1 MAIQIVPLLM
11 FMIFVFML
19 LNLLKTLIRKSKLP
33 KKLPP
38 GPFKLPILGNLL
50 QVTGALPHR
59 SLYNLSEIH
68 GPLMH
73 LQLGEVSAVVIS
85 NPRVAKEVL
94 KTHDLCFSDRPTLL
108 LGNIILS
115 NCRDIVLARYGD
127 HWRQFRKIC
136 TLELLSANKVRS
148 FRSIREEEARDLIQ
162 SIQSTS
168 GSPVNISKKV
178 SNLANSITCRSTI
191 GKRCKYQ
198 HELIEATENIA
209 YWGAGF
215 FMADLFPS
223 MLVFPVL
230 SGMKPALQKVRRELD
245 HIFDYIINEHKQKLA
260 SRKEKGTKLEAEE
273 EDLVDIL
280 LRVNETLQLEF
291 PVTANDIQGI
301 VLDMFTA
308 GTDTSSAVL
317 EWAMSELMKKPSA
330 MKKAQEELRTA
341 LKGKKSVTETDIQ
354 GLSYLK
360 LVIKETLRLHPPVP
374 LLLPR
379 ECRKECE
386 IDGYT
391 IPVGT
396 KVMVNAWAIGRDP
409 ECWVDANSFIPE
421 RFEESSVNYMGANYE
436 FIPFGAGRRMCA
448 GISFGIASVEL
459 PLAQMLYHFDWTLPD
474 GMKPQDL
481 DMDETFGAT
490 TKRKNSLFLNAT
502 PYISTLED

>member
-1 MAIQIVPLLM
+1 MALQLVPLLM
-11 FMIFVFML
+11 FLIFVFML
-19 LNLLKTLIRKSKLP
+19 LNLLKTLFRKSKLA
-33 KKLPP
+33 KRLPP

-73 LQLGEVSAVVIS
+73 LQLG
-85 NPRVAKEVL
+85 
-94 KTHDLCFSDRPTLL
+94 
-108 LGNIILS
+108 
-115 NCRDIVLARYGD
+115 
-127 HWRQFRKIC
+127 
-136 TLELLSANKVRS
+136 
-148 FRSIREEEARDLIQ
+148 
-162 SIQSTS
+162 
-168 GSPVNISKKV
+168 SPVNISEKV
-178 SNLANSITCRSTI
+178 SNIANSITCRSTI

-245 HIFDYIINEHKQKLA
+245 HIFDYIINEHKEKLA
-260 SRKEKGTKLEAEE
+260 TRKEQGTKLEAEE

-280 LRVNETLQLEF
+280 LRINDTLQLEF
-291 PVTANDIQGI
+291 PVTSNDIQGI

-330 MKKAQEELRTA
+330 MKKAQDELRNA
-341 LKGKKSVTETDIQ
+341 LKGKKS
-354 GLSYLK
+354 
-360 LVIKETLRLHPPVP
+360 P
-374 LLLPR
+374 
-379 ECRKECE
+379 
-386 IDGYT
+386 
-391 IPVGT
+391 
-396 KVMVNAWAIGRDP
+396 A
-409 ECWVDANSFIPE
+409 
-421 RFEESSVNYMGANYE
+421 
-436 FIPFGAGRRMCA
+436 
-448 GISFGIASVEL
+448 
-459 PLAQMLYHFDWTLPD
+459 
-474 GMKPQDL
+474 DL

-490 TKRKNSLFLNAT
+490 TKRKNSLFLNAN

>member
-1 MAIQIVPLLM
+1 MAVQLVPLAM

-19 LNLLKTLIRKSKLP
+19 LNLLKTLFRKS

-38 GPFKLPILGNLL
+38 GPFKLPIVGNLL

-73 LQLGEVSAVVIS
+73 LQLGEVSAVVVS
-85 NPRVAKEVL
+85 NPRMAKEVL

-162 SIQSTS
+162 SIQSKA
-168 GSPVNISKKV
+168 GSPVNVSEKV

-198 HELIEATENIA
+198 HELIKVTENIA

-230 SGMKPALQKVRRELD
+230 SGMKPALQKVRKELD
-245 HIFDYIINEHKQKLA
+245 HIFDYIINEHKEKLA
-260 SRKEKGTKLEAEE
+260 SRKEQGTKLEAEE

-280 LRVNETLQLEF
+280 LRINDTLQLEF
-291 PVTANDIQGI
+291 PVTSNDIQGI

-330 MKKAQEELRTA
+330 MKKAQDEIRNA
-341 LKGKKSVTETDIQ
+341 LKGKKSVCETDIQ

-409 ECWVDANSFIPE
+409 ECWVDANSFNPE
-421 RFEESSVNYMGANYE
+421 RFEESSVDYIGANFEY
-436 FIPFGAGRRMCA
+436 IPFGAGRRMCA

-459 PLAQMLYHFDWTLPD
+459 PLAQMLYHFDWTLPH
-474 GMKPQDL
+474 GMKPADL

-490 TKRKNSLFLNAT
+490 TKRKNSLFLNANAYVS
-502 PYISTLED
+502 PLQD

>member
-1 MAIQIVPLLM
+1 MAIHLVPLFT
-11 FMIFVFML
+11 FMIFVIML
-19 LNLLKTLIRKSKLP
+19 FSLLKSLFRKT
-33 KKLPP
+33 KLPP

-94 KTHDLCFSDRPTLL
+94 RTHDLCFADRPTLL
-108 LGNIILS
+108 LGNIVLS

-148 FRSIREEEARDLIQ
+148 FRSIREEEVKDMIE
-162 SIQSTS
+162 SIHSKI
-168 GSPVNISKKV
+168 GSPVNVSEKV
-178 SNLANSITCRSTI
+178 SNIANSITCRSTI
-191 GKRCKYQ
+191 GQRCKYQ

-223 MLVFPVL
+223 ALVFPVL
-230 SGMKPALQKVRRELD
+230 SGMKPALQKVRRDLD
-245 HIFDYIINEHKQKLA
+245 HIFDYIINEHKEKMA
-260 SRKEKGTKLEAEE
+260 SRKAQGTKLEAEE

-280 LRVNETLQLEF
+280 LRINDTLQLEF

-330 MKKAQEELRTA
+330 MKKAQDELRNA
-341 LKGKKSVTETDIQ
+341 LKGKTNVGEADIQ
-354 GLSYLK
+354 GLNYLK

-421 RFEESSVNYMGANYE
+421 RFEVGSVDYIGANFEY
-436 FIPFGAGRRMCA
+436 IPFGAGRRMCA

-459 PLAQMLYHFDWTLPD
+459 PLAKMLYHFDWTLPN
-474 GMKPQDL
+474 GMKPEDL

-490 TKRKNSLFLNAT
+490 TKRKNSLFLNAS
-502 PYISTLED
+502 PYVPVIET